1 MIPIIDI
8 LEKAITQDIS
18 TTLNISKVLVVTG
31 GYQLQTCDT
40 FFLKKGDVIGW
51 MGQSWTITNVSMNEF
66 VYLESTV
73 VVVAP
78 FAKTATTRPMY
89 FEKGTLYDTTVE
101 RAGKLNISNKRLPFF
116 WVRLPFDAIDNYDDF
131 SPIATTP
138 NLEIFILDMSMIVGS
153 GEGIGDAWDTG
164 RSYDD
169 VIKPMQNYWIKRV
182 IPYIKNNKNIFGEL
196 TTGDVRIF
204 PTVGVSEN
212 ESGYINTLFDQVL
225 GGFRVRIDIPFKKS
239 ACKC

>member
-1 MIPIIDI
+1 LIPIIDI

-116 WVRLPFDAIDNYDDF
+116 WVRLPFESVNNYDDF
-131 SPIATTP
+131 SPIAATP
-138 NLEIFILDMSMIVGS
+138 SLELYILDTTMIVGS
-153 GEGIGDAWDTG
+153 GEGIGDAWDTEKH
-164 RSYDD
+164 YDNA
-169 VIKPMQNYWIKRV
+169 IKPMENYWDTRV

-196 TTGDVRIF
+196 TNGTVRGLVS
-204 PTVGVSEN
+204 VGSQD
-212 ESGYINTLFDQVL
+212 ESGYTNTLFDQVL
-225 GGFRVRIDIPFKKS
+225 SGIQVRIDIPFKRT